1 MPFYQRGVLY
11 LTRKRAKSILLL
23 MIFLFVNS
31 MILGTNMILHAA
43 QSTEAAMKEKTKA
56 KVVCEMADAG
66 QPVTEEDARGIGNLD
81 AVTSINRMGQ
91 QAAYLPELLPVTG
104 NTSTEAD
111 NQKVSLLSFDDMETD
126 SPFADQSFR
135 LTEGRLIG
143 PDSRYCAVV
152 NQGFAQANGLKVGD
166 TFSLENE
173 EGKKTT
179 VEIIGEYLA
188 GNETRQEKETLA
200 LYRQENQIY
209 IDNTAYLELFGEKGF
224 YKLYAYVSQPELLDS
239 LAGEMQEIVGE
250 KAEVTTSDTLYQQM
264 KAPLTQITR
273 VVSLMRLL
281 AFVTGTAVVSL
292 LLCMWMRSRQKEMAV
307 FLSMGEGKSVVF
319 WQALLESAVVFLI
332 ALLGAC
338 ALGAA
343 AAGWMQKLLLA
354 TVDTGASLTVTLQAG
369 DIAQLLGIG
378 GAVVGIG
385 VLLSLIPVL
394 RSNPKDI
401 LSRVVSNEL

>member
-66 QPVTEEDARGIGNLD
+66 QPVTEADAREIGNLD
-81 AVTSINRMGQ
+81 AVTSLNRMGQ

-188 GNETRQEKETLA
+188 GNETRQEKETPA

-224 YKLYAYVSQPELLDS
+224 YKLSAYVSQPELLDS
-239 LAGEMQEIVGE
+239 LAGEIQEIVGE

-281 AFVTGTAVVSL
+281 AFGTGTAVVSL

-307 FLSMGEGKSVVF
+307 FLSMGEGKSVIF

-338 ALGAA
+338 ALGTAA
-343 AAGWMQKLLLA
+343 SGWMQKLLLA
-354 TVDTGASLTVTLQAG
+354 TVDTGTSLTVTLQAG

-401 LSRVVSNEL
+401 LSRMEG

>member
-56 KVVCEMADAG
+56 KVVCEMIDAG
-66 QPVTEEDARGIGNLD
+66 QPVTEVDARKIGNLD

-143 PDSRYCAVV
+143 PESRYCAVV

-188 GNETRQEKETLA
+188 GNETRQEKETPA

-224 YKLYAYVSQPELLDS
+224 YKLSAYVSQPELLDS

-250 KAEVTTSDTLYQQM
+250 KAGVTTSDTLYQQM

-281 AFVTGTAVVSL
+281 AFGTGTAVVSL

-307 FLSMGEGKSVVF
+307 FLSMGEGKSVIF

-338 ALGAA
+338 VLGTAA
-343 AAGWMQKLLLA
+343 SGWMQKLLLA
-354 TVDTGASLTVTLQAG
+354 TVDTGTSLTVTLQAG

-401 LSRVVSNEL
+401 LSRMEG

>member
-43 QSTEAAMKEKTKA
+43 QSTEAALKEKTKA

-66 QPVTEEDARGIGNLD
+66 QPVTEEDAREIRNLD

-143 PDSRYCAVV
+143 PDSQYCAVV

-188 GNETRQEKETLA
+188 GNETRQEKETPA

-224 YKLYAYVSQPELLDS
+224 YKLSAYVSQPELLDS

-250 KAEVTTSDTLYQQM
+250 KAGVTTSDTLYQQM

-281 AFVTGTAVVSL
+281 AFGTGTAVVSL

-343 AAGWMQKLLLA
+343 ASGWMQELLLA
-354 TVDTGASLTVTLQAG
+354 TVDTGTSLTVSLQAG

-401 LSRVVSNEL
+401 LSRMEG

>member
-56 KVVCEMADAG
+56 KVVCEMIDAG

-173 EGKKTT
+173 EGKKIT

-209 IDNTAYLELFGEKGF
+209 IDNAAYLELFGEKGF
-224 YKLYAYVSQPELLDS
+224 YKLSAYVSQPELLDS
-239 LAGEMQEIVGE
+239 LAGEMQKIVRE

-281 AFVTGTAVVSL
+281 AFGTGTAVVSL

-307 FLSMGEGKSVVF
+307 FLSMGEGKSVIF

-343 AAGWMQKLLLA
+343 ASGWMQEVLLGS
-354 TVDTGASLTVTLQAG
+354 VDTGISITVSLRAG

-385 VLLSLIPVL
+385 VLLSLIPVF

-401 LSRVVSNEL
+401 LSRMEG

>member
-56 KVVCEMADAG
+56 KVVCEMIDAG
-66 QPVTEEDARGIGNLD
+66 QPVTEVDARKIGNLD

-91 QAAYLPELLPVTG
+91 QAAYLPELLLVTG

-143 PDSRYCAVV
+143 PDSQYCAVV

-188 GNETRQEKETLA
+188 GNETRQEKETPA

-224 YKLYAYVSQPELLDS
+224 YKLSAYVSQPELLDS

-250 KAEVTTSDTLYQQM
+250 KAEITTSDTLYQQM

-281 AFVTGTAVVSL
+281 AFGTGTAVVSL

-307 FLSMGEGKSVVF
+307 FLSMGEGKSVIF

-338 ALGAA
+338 ALGTAA
-343 AAGWMQKLLLA
+343 SGWMQKLLLA
-354 TVDTGASLTVTLQAG
+354 TVDTGTSLTVTLQAG

-401 LSRVVSNEL
+401 LSRMEG

>member
-56 KVVCEMADAG
+56 KVVCEMIDAG
-66 QPVTEEDARGIGNLD
+66 QPVTEVDARKIGNLD

-91 QAAYLPELLPVTG
+91 QAAYLPELLLVTG

-401 LSRVVSNEL
+401 LSRMEG

>member
-23 MIFLFVNS
+23 LIFLFVNS

-56 KVVCEMADAG
+56 KVVCEMIDAG
-66 QPVTEEDARGIGNLD
+66 QPVTEVDARKIGNLD

-91 QAAYLPELLPVTG
+91 QAAYLPELLLVTG

-143 PDSRYCAVV
+143 PDSQYCAVV

-224 YKLYAYVSQPELLDS
+224 YKLSAYVSQPELLDS

-250 KAEVTTSDTLYQQM
+250 KAGVTTSDTLYQQM

-281 AFVTGTAVVSL
+281 AFGTGTAVVSL

-307 FLSMGEGKSVVF
+307 FLSMGEGKSVIF

-338 ALGAA
+338 VLGTAA
-343 AAGWMQKLLLA
+343 SGWMQELLLA
-354 TVDTGASLTVTLQAG
+354 TVDTGTSLTVTLQAG

-401 LSRVVSNEL
+401 LSRMEG

>member
-56 KVVCEMADAG
+56 KVVCEMTDAG

-152 NQGFAQANGLKVGD
+152 NQGFAQASGLKVGD

-173 EGKKTT
+173 EGKKLT
-179 VEIIGEYLA
+179 VEIIGEYFA
-188 GNETRQEKETLA
+188 GNETRQEKETPA

-224 YKLYAYVSQPELLDS
+224 YKLSAYVSQPELLDS
-239 LAGEMQEIVGE
+239 LAGEIQEIVGE

-281 AFVTGTAVVSL
+281 AFGTGTAVVSL

-307 FLSMGEGKSVVF
+307 FLSMGEGKSVIF

-338 ALGAA
+338 VLGTAA
-343 AAGWMQKLLLA
+343 SGWMQELLLA
-354 TVDTGASLTVTLQAG
+354 TVDTGTSLTVTLQAG

-401 LSRVVSNEL
+401 LSRMEG

>member
-66 QPVTEEDARGIGNLD
+66 QPVTEADARGIGNLD
-81 AVTSINRMGQ
+81 AVTSLNRMGQ

-111 NQKVSLLSFDDMETD
+111 NQKVSLFSFDDMETD

-152 NQGFAQANGLKVGD
+152 DQGFAQANGLKVGD

-188 GNETRQEKETLA
+188 GNETQQEKETLA

-224 YKLYAYVSQPELLDS
+224 YKLSAYVSQPELLDS
-239 LAGEMQEIVGE
+239 LAGEIQEIVGE
-250 KAEVTTSDTLYQQM
+250 KAEVTTSDILYQQM

-281 AFVTGTAVVSL
+281 AFGTGTAVVSL

-307 FLSMGEGKSVVF
+307 FLSMGEGKSVIF

-343 AAGWMQKLLLA
+343 ASGWMQEVLLGS
-354 TVDTGASLTVTLQAG
+354 VDAGISLTVSLRAG

-385 VLLSLIPVL
+385 VLLSLIPVF

-401 LSRVVSNEL
+401 LSRMEG

>member
-56 KVVCEMADAG
+56 KVVCEMTDAG

-143 PDSRYCAVV
+143 PDSQYCAVV

-188 GNETRQEKETLA
+188 GNETRQEKETPA

-224 YKLYAYVSQPELLDS
+224 YKLSAYVSQPELLDS

-250 KAEVTTSDTLYQQM
+250 KAGVTTSDTLYQQM

-281 AFVTGTAVVSL
+281 AFGTGTAVVSL

-354 TVDTGASLTVTLQAG
+354 TVDTGTSLTVTLQAG

-401 LSRVVSNEL
+401 LSRMEG

>member
-31 MILGTNMILHAA
+31 MILCTNMILHAA

-56 KVVCEMADAG
+56 KVVCEMTDAG
-66 QPVTEEDARGIGNLD
+66 QPVTEEDARRIGNLD

-91 QAAYLPELLPVTG
+91 QAAYLPELLLVTG

-143 PDSRYCAVV
+143 PDSQYCAVV

-188 GNETRQEKETLA
+188 GNETRQEKETPA

-224 YKLYAYVSQPELLDS
+224 YKLSAYVSQPELLDS

-250 KAEVTTSDTLYQQM
+250 KAGVTTSDTLYQQM

-281 AFVTGTAVVSL
+281 AFGTGTAVVSL

-354 TVDTGASLTVTLQAG
+354 TVDTGTSLTVTLQAG

-401 LSRVVSNEL
+401 LSRMEG

>member
-56 KVVCEMADAG
+56 KVVCEMIDAG
-66 QPVTEEDARGIGNLD
+66 QPVTEVDARKIGNLD

-91 QAAYLPELLPVTG
+91 QAAYLPELLLVTG

-143 PDSRYCAVV
+143 PESRYCAVV

-188 GNETRQEKETLA
+188 GNETRQEKETPA

-224 YKLYAYVSQPELLDS
+224 YKLSAYVSQPELLDS

-250 KAEVTTSDTLYQQM
+250 KAGVTTSDTLYQQM

-281 AFVTGTAVVSL
+281 AFGTGTAVVSL

-354 TVDTGASLTVTLQAG
+354 TVDTGTSLTVTLQAG

-401 LSRVVSNEL
+401 LSRMEG

>member
-66 QPVTEEDARGIGNLD
+66 QPVTEEDAREIGNLD
-81 AVTSINRMGQ
+81 AVTSLNRMGQ

-224 YKLYAYVSQPELLDS
+224 YKLSAYVSHPELLDS
-239 LAGEMQEIVGE
+239 LAGEIQEIVGE

-281 AFVTGTAVVSL
+281 AFGTGTAVVSL

-307 FLSMGEGKSVVF
+307 FLSMGEGKSVIF

-338 ALGAA
+338 ALGTAA
-343 AAGWMQKLLLA
+343 SGWMQKLLLA
-354 TVDTGASLTVTLQAG
+354 TVDTGTSLTVSLQAG

-378 GAVVGIG
+378 GTVVGIG

-401 LSRVVSNEL
+401 LSRMEG

>member
-111 NQKVSLLSFDDMETD
+111 NQKVSLFSFDDMETD

-143 PDSRYCAVV
+143 PDSQYCAVV

-188 GNETRQEKETLA
+188 GNETRQEKETPA

-224 YKLYAYVSQPELLDS
+224 YKLSAYVSQPELLDS
-239 LAGEMQEIVGE
+239 LAGEIQEIVGE

-281 AFVTGTAVVSL
+281 AFGTGTAVVSL

-307 FLSMGEGKSVVF
+307 FLSMGEGKAVIF

-338 ALGAA
+338 ALGTAA
-343 AAGWMQKLLLA
+343 SGWMQKLLLA
-354 TVDTGASLTVTLQAG
+354 TVDTGTSLTVTLQAG

-378 GAVVGIG
+378 GTVVGIG

-401 LSRVVSNEL
+401 LSRMEG

>member
-56 KVVCEMADAG
+56 KVVCEMIDAG
-66 QPVTEEDARGIGNLD
+66 QPVTEVDARKIGNLD

-143 PDSRYCAVV
+143 PDSQYCAVV

-188 GNETRQEKETLA
+188 GNETRQEKETPA

-224 YKLYAYVSQPELLDS
+224 YKLSAYVSQPELLDS

-250 KAEVTTSDTLYQQM
+250 KAGVTTSDTLYQQM

-281 AFVTGTAVVSL
+281 AFGTGTAVVSL

-354 TVDTGASLTVTLQAG
+354 TVDTGTSLTVTLQAG

-401 LSRVVSNEL
+401 LSRMEG

>member
-56 KVVCEMADAG
+56 KVVCEMTDAG

-188 GNETRQEKETLA
+188 GNETRQEKETPA

-224 YKLYAYVSQPELLDS
+224 YKLSAYVSQPELLDS
-239 LAGEMQEIVGE
+239 LAGEIQEIVGE

-281 AFVTGTAVVSL
+281 AFGTGTAVVSL

-307 FLSMGEGKSVVF
+307 FLSMGEGKSVIF

-354 TVDTGASLTVTLQAG
+354 TVDTGTSLTVTLQAG

-401 LSRVVSNEL
+401 LSRMEG

>member
-56 KVVCEMADAG
+56 KVVCEMIDAG
-66 QPVTEEDARGIGNLD
+66 QPVTEVDARKIGNLD

-91 QAAYLPELLPVTG
+91 QAAYLPELLLVTG

-143 PDSRYCAVV
+143 PDSQYCAVV

-188 GNETRQEKETLA
+188 GNETRQEKETPA

-224 YKLYAYVSQPELLDS
+224 YKLSAYVSQPELLDS

-281 AFVTGTAVVSL
+281 AFGTGTAVVSL

-354 TVDTGASLTVTLQAG
+354 TVDTGTSLTVTLQAG

-401 LSRVVSNEL
+401 LLRMEG

>member
-56 KVVCEMADAG
+56 KVVCEMTDAG

-152 NQGFAQANGLKVGD
+152 NQGFAQASGLKVGD

-173 EGKKTT
+173 EGKKLT

-224 YKLYAYVSQPELLDS
+224 YKLSAYVSQPELLDS
-239 LAGEMQEIVGE
+239 LAGEIQEIVGE

-281 AFVTGTAVVSL
+281 AFGTGTAVVSL

-307 FLSMGEGKSVVF
+307 FLSMGEGKSVIF

-338 ALGAA
+338 VLGTAA
-343 AAGWMQKLLLA
+343 SGWMQELLLA
-354 TVDTGASLTVTLQAG
+354 TVDTGTSLTVTLQAG

-401 LSRVVSNEL
+401 LSRMEG

>member
-66 QPVTEEDARGIGNLD
+66 QPVTEADAREIGNLD
-81 AVTSINRMGQ
+81 AVTSLNRMGQ

-111 NQKVSLLSFDDMETD
+111 NQKVSLFSFDDMETD

-143 PDSRYCAVV
+143 PESQYCAVV

-188 GNETRQEKETLA
+188 GNETRQEKETPA

-209 IDNTAYLELFGEKGF
+209 IDNTVYLELFGEKGF
-224 YKLYAYVSQPELLDS
+224 YKLSAYVSQPELLDS
-239 LAGEMQEIVGE
+239 LAGEIQEIVGE
-250 KAEVTTSDTLYQQM
+250 KAGVTTSDTLYQQM

-281 AFVTGTAVVSL
+281 AFGTGTAVVSL

-307 FLSMGEGKSVVF
+307 FLSMGEGKAVIF

-338 ALGAA
+338 VLGTAA
-343 AAGWMQKLLLA
+343 SGWMQKLLLA
-354 TVDTGASLTVTLQAG
+354 TVDTGTSLTVTLQAG

-378 GAVVGIG
+378 GTVVGIG

-401 LSRVVSNEL
+401 LSRMEG

>member
-56 KVVCEMADAG
+56 KVVCEMIDAG
-66 QPVTEEDARGIGNLD
+66 QPVTEVDARKIGNLD

-91 QAAYLPELLPVTG
+91 QAAYLPELLLVTG

-224 YKLYAYVSQPELLDS
+224 YKLSAYVSQPELLDS

-250 KAEVTTSDTLYQQM
+250 KAGVTTSDTLYQQM

-281 AFVTGTAVVSL
+281 AFGTGTAVVSL

-307 FLSMGEGKSVVF
+307 FLSMGEGKSVIF

-354 TVDTGASLTVTLQAG
+354 TVDTGTSLTVTLQAG

-401 LSRVVSNEL
+401 LSRMEG

>member
-81 AVTSINRMGQ
+81 AVTSLNRMGQ

-143 PDSRYCAVV
+143 PDSQYCAVV

-188 GNETRQEKETLA
+188 GNETRQEKETPA

-224 YKLYAYVSQPELLDS
+224 YKLSAYVSQPELLDS
-239 LAGEMQEIVGE
+239 LAGEIQEIVGE

-281 AFVTGTAVVSL
+281 AFGTGTAVVSL

-354 TVDTGASLTVTLQAG
+354 TVDTGTSLTVTLQAG

-401 LSRVVSNEL
+401 LSRMEG

>member
-56 KVVCEMADAG
+56 KVVCEMIDAG
-66 QPVTEEDARGIGNLD
+66 QPVTEVDARKIGNLD

-91 QAAYLPELLPVTG
+91 QAAYLPELLLVTG

-143 PDSRYCAVV
+143 PDSQYCAVV

-188 GNETRQEKETLA
+188 GNETRQEKETPA

-224 YKLYAYVSQPELLDS
+224 YKLSAYVSQPELLDS

-250 KAEVTTSDTLYQQM
+250 KAGVTTSDTLYQQM

-281 AFVTGTAVVSL
+281 AFGTGTAVVSL

-401 LSRVVSNEL
+401 LSRMEG

>member
-56 KVVCEMADAG
+56 KVVCEMIDAG
-66 QPVTEEDARGIGNLD
+66 QPVTEVDARKIGNLD

-91 QAAYLPELLPVTG
+91 QAAYLPELLLVTG

-143 PDSRYCAVV
+143 PDSQYCAVV

-188 GNETRQEKETLA
+188 GNETRQEKETPA

-224 YKLYAYVSQPELLDS
+224 YKLSAYVSQPELLDS

-250 KAEVTTSDTLYQQM
+250 KAGVTTSDTLYQQM

-281 AFVTGTAVVSL
+281 AFGTGTAVVSL

-338 ALGAA
+338 ALGTAA
-343 AAGWMQKLLLA
+343 SGWMQKLLLA
-354 TVDTGASLTVTLQAG
+354 TVDTGTSLTVTLQAG

-401 LSRVVSNEL
+401 LSRMEG

>member
-56 KVVCEMADAG
+56 KVVCEMIDAG
-66 QPVTEEDARGIGNLD
+66 QPVTEVDARKIGNLD

-91 QAAYLPELLPVTG
+91 QAAYLPELLLVTG

-143 PDSRYCAVV
+143 PESRYCAVV

-188 GNETRQEKETLA
+188 GNETRQEKETPA

-224 YKLYAYVSQPELLDS
+224 YKLSAYVSQPELLDS

-250 KAEVTTSDTLYQQM
+250 KAGVTTSDTLYQQM

-281 AFVTGTAVVSL
+281 AFGTGTAVVSL

-307 FLSMGEGKSVVF
+307 FLSMGEGKSVIF

-338 ALGAA
+338 ALGTAA
-343 AAGWMQKLLLA
+343 SGWMQKLLLA
-354 TVDTGASLTVTLQAG
+354 TVDTGTSLTVTLQAG

-401 LSRVVSNEL
+401 LSRMEG

>member
-43 QSTEAAMKEKTKA
+43 QSTEAALKEKMKA
-56 KVVCEMADAG
+56 KVVCEMTEAG
-66 QPVTEEDARGIGNLD
+66 QPVTEEDARKIGNLD
-81 AVTSINRMGQ
+81 AVASINRMGQ

-143 PDSRYCAVV
+143 PESQYCAVV

-209 IDNTAYLELFGEKGF
+209 IDNTVYLELFGEKGF
-224 YKLYAYVSQPELLDS
+224 YKLSAYVSQPELLDS
-239 LAGEMQEIVGE
+239 LAGEIQEIVGE

-281 AFVTGTAVVSL
+281 AFGTGTAVVSL

-307 FLSMGEGKSVVF
+307 FLSMGEGKAVIF
-319 WQALLESAVVFLI
+319 WQALLESAAVFLI

-338 ALGAA
+338 ALGTAA
-343 AAGWMQKLLLA
+343 SGWMQKLLLA
-354 TVDTGASLTVTLQAG
+354 TVDTGTSLTVTLQAG

-378 GAVVGIG
+378 GTVVGIG

-401 LSRVVSNEL
+401 LSRMEG

>member
-56 KVVCEMADAG
+56 KVVCEMIDAG
-66 QPVTEEDARGIGNLD
+66 QPVTEVDARKIGNLD

-91 QAAYLPELLPVTG
+91 QAAYLPELLLVTG

-143 PDSRYCAVV
+143 PDSQYCAVV

-188 GNETRQEKETLA
+188 GNETRQEKETPA

-224 YKLYAYVSQPELLDS
+224 YKLSAYVSQPELLDS

-250 KAEVTTSDTLYQQM
+250 KAGVTTSDTLYQQM

-281 AFVTGTAVVSL
+281 AFGTGTAVVSL

-307 FLSMGEGKSVVF
+307 FLSMGEGKAVIF

-354 TVDTGASLTVTLQAG
+354 TVDTGTSLTVTLQAG

-401 LSRVVSNEL
+401 LSRMEG

>member
-81 AVTSINRMGQ
+81 AVTSLNRMGQ

-143 PDSRYCAVV
+143 PDSQYCAVV

-188 GNETRQEKETLA
+188 GNETRQEKETPA

-224 YKLYAYVSQPELLDS
+224 YKLSAYVSQPELLDS

-250 KAEVTTSDTLYQQM
+250 KAGVTTSDTLYQQM

-281 AFVTGTAVVSL
+281 AFGTGTAVVSL

-354 TVDTGASLTVTLQAG
+354 TVDTGTSLTVTLQAG

-401 LSRVVSNEL
+401 LSRMEG

>member
-56 KVVCEMADAG
+56 KVVCEMIDAG
-66 QPVTEEDARGIGNLD
+66 QPVTEVDARKIGNLD
-81 AVTSINRMGQ
+81 AVTSLNRMVQ

-143 PDSRYCAVV
+143 PESRYCAVV

-188 GNETRQEKETLA
+188 GNETRQEKETPA

-224 YKLYAYVSQPELLDS
+224 YKLSAYVSQPELLDS

-250 KAEVTTSDTLYQQM
+250 KAEITTSDTLYQQM

-281 AFVTGTAVVSL
+281 AFGTGTAVVSL

-307 FLSMGEGKSVVF
+307 FLSMGEGKSVIF

-338 ALGAA
+338 ALGTAA
-343 AAGWMQKLLLA
+343 SGWMQKLLLA
-354 TVDTGASLTVTLQAG
+354 TVDTGTSLTVTLQAG

-401 LSRVVSNEL
+401 LSRMEG

>member
-56 KVVCEMADAG
+56 KVVCEMIDAG
-66 QPVTEEDARGIGNLD
+66 QPVTEVDARKIGNLD

-91 QAAYLPELLPVTG
+91 QAAYLPELLLVTG

-143 PDSRYCAVV
+143 PDSQYCAVV

-188 GNETRQEKETLA
+188 GNETRQEKGTLA

-224 YKLYAYVSQPELLDS
+224 YKLSAYVSQPELLDS

-250 KAEVTTSDTLYQQM
+250 KAGVTTSDTLYQQM

-281 AFVTGTAVVSL
+281 AFGTGTAVVSL

-354 TVDTGASLTVTLQAG
+354 TVDTGTSLTVTLQAG

-401 LSRVVSNEL
+401 LSRMEG

>member
-43 QSTEAAMKEKTKA
+43 QSTEAAMKEKTTA
-56 KVVCEMADAG
+56 KVVCEMIDAG
-66 QPVTEEDARGIGNLD
+66 QPVTEVDARKIGNLD

-91 QAAYLPELLPVTG
+91 QAAYLPELLLVTG

-143 PDSRYCAVV
+143 PDSQYCAVV

-188 GNETRQEKETLA
+188 GNETRQEKETPA

-224 YKLYAYVSQPELLDS
+224 YKLSAYVSQPELLDS

-250 KAEVTTSDTLYQQM
+250 KAGVTTSDTLYQQM

-281 AFVTGTAVVSL
+281 AFGTGTAVVSL

-354 TVDTGASLTVTLQAG
+354 TVDTGTSLTVTLQAG

-401 LSRVVSNEL
+401 LSRMEG

>member
-56 KVVCEMADAG
+56 KVVCEMIDAG
-66 QPVTEEDARGIGNLD
+66 QPVTEVDARKIGNLD

-91 QAAYLPELLPVTG
+91 QAAYLPELLLVTG

-143 PDSRYCAVV
+143 PDSQYCAVV

-188 GNETRQEKETLA
+188 GNETRQEKETPA

-224 YKLYAYVSQPELLDS
+224 YKLSAYVSQPELLDS

-250 KAEVTTSDTLYQQM
+250 KAGVTTSDTLYQQM

-281 AFVTGTAVVSL
+281 AFGTGTAVVSL

-307 FLSMGEGKSVVF
+307 FLSMGEGKSVIF

-338 ALGAA
+338 VLGTAA
-343 AAGWMQKLLLA
+343 SGWMQELLLA
-354 TVDTGASLTVTLQAG
+354 TVDTGTSLTVSLQAG

-401 LSRVVSNEL
+401 LSRMEG

>member
-224 YKLYAYVSQPELLDS
+224 YKLSAYVSQPELLDS
-239 LAGEMQEIVGE
+239 LAGEIQEIVGE

-281 AFVTGTAVVSL
+281 AFGTGTAVVSL

-401 LSRVVSNEL
+401 LSRMEG

>member
-224 YKLYAYVSQPELLDS
+224 YKLSAYVSQPELLDS
-239 LAGEMQEIVGE
+239 LAGEIQEIVGE

-401 LSRVVSNEL
+401 LSRMEG

>member
-56 KVVCEMADAG
+56 KVVCEMTDAG

-152 NQGFAQANGLKVGD
+152 NQGFAQASGLKVGD

-173 EGKKTT
+173 EGKKLT

-188 GNETRQEKETLA
+188 GNETRQEKETPA

-224 YKLYAYVSQPELLDS
+224 YKLSAYVSQPELLDS

-250 KAEVTTSDTLYQQM
+250 KAGVTTSDTLYQQM

-281 AFVTGTAVVSL
+281 AFGTGTAVVSL

-307 FLSMGEGKSVVF
+307 FLSMGEGKSVIF

-338 ALGAA
+338 VLGTAA
-343 AAGWMQKLLLA
+343 SGWMQELLLA
-354 TVDTGASLTVTLQAG
+354 TVDTGTSLTVTLQAG

-401 LSRVVSNEL
+401 LSRMEG

>member
-66 QPVTEEDARGIGNLD
+66 QPVTEADAREIGNLD
-81 AVTSINRMGQ
+81 AVTSLNRMGQ

-111 NQKVSLLSFDDMETD
+111 NQKVSLFSFDDMETD

-188 GNETRQEKETLA
+188 GNETRQEKETPA

-224 YKLYAYVSQPELLDS
+224 YKLSAYVSQPELLDS

-250 KAEVTTSDTLYQQM
+250 KAEITTSDTLYQQM

-281 AFVTGTAVVSL
+281 AFGTGTAVVSL

-307 FLSMGEGKSVVF
+307 FLSMGEGKSVIF

-338 ALGAA
+338 ALGTAA
-343 AAGWMQKLLLA
+343 SGWMQKLLLA
-354 TVDTGASLTVTLQAG
+354 TVDTGTSLTVTLQAG

-401 LSRVVSNEL
+401 LSRMEG

>member
-66 QPVTEEDARGIGNLD
+66 QPVTEEDAREIGNLD
-81 AVTSINRMGQ
+81 AVTSLNRMGQ

-111 NQKVSLLSFDDMETD
+111 NQKVSLFSFDDMETD

-224 YKLYAYVSQPELLDS
+224 YKLSAYVSQPELLDS
-239 LAGEMQEIVGE
+239 LAGEIQEIVGE

-281 AFVTGTAVVSL
+281 AFGTGTAVVSL

-307 FLSMGEGKSVVF
+307 FLSMGEGKSVIF

-354 TVDTGASLTVTLQAG
+354 TVDTGTSLTVTLQAG

-401 LSRVVSNEL
+401 LSRMEG

>member
-31 MILGTNMILHAA
+31 MILSTNMILHAA

-143 PDSRYCAVV
+143 SDSRYCAVV
-152 NQGFAQANGLKVGD
+152 NQGFTQANGLKVGD

-224 YKLYAYVSQPELLDS
+224 YKLSAYVSQPELLDS
-239 LAGEMQEIVGE
+239 LAGEIQEIVGE

-281 AFVTGTAVVSL
+281 AFGTGTAVVSL

-401 LSRVVSNEL
+401 LSRMEG

>member
-91 QAAYLPELLPVTG
+91 QAAYLPELLLVTG

-224 YKLYAYVSQPELLDS
+224 YKLSAYVSQPELLDS
-239 LAGEMQEIVGE
+239 LAGEIQEIVGE

-281 AFVTGTAVVSL
+281 AFGTGTAVVSL

-307 FLSMGEGKSVVF
+307 FLSMGEGKSVIF

-354 TVDTGASLTVTLQAG
+354 TVDTGTSLTVTLQAG

-401 LSRVVSNEL
+401 LSRMEG

>member
-56 KVVCEMADAG
+56 KVVCEMTEAG
-66 QPVTEEDARGIGNLD
+66 QPVTEEDAREIGNLD

-188 GNETRQEKETLA
+188 GNETRQEKETLV

-224 YKLYAYVSQPELLDS
+224 YKLSAYVSQPELLDS
-239 LAGEMQEIVGE
+239 LAREMQEIVGE
-250 KAEVTTSDTLYQQM
+250 KAEITTSDTLYQQM

-281 AFVTGTAVVSL
+281 AFGTGTAVVSL

-307 FLSMGEGKSVVF
+307 FLSMGEGKSVIF

-338 ALGAA
+338 VLGTAA
-343 AAGWMQKLLLA
+343 SGWMQELLLA
-354 TVDTGASLTVTLQAG
+354 TVDTGTSLTVSLQAG

-401 LSRVVSNEL
+401 LSRMEG

>member
-23 MIFLFVNS
+23 LIFLFVNS

-43 QSTEAAMKEKTKA
+43 QSTEAALKEKTKA
-56 KVVCEMADAG
+56 KVVCEIADAG
-66 QPVTEEDARGIGNLD
+66 QPVTEEDAREIRNLD
-81 AVTSINRMGQ
+81 AVTSLNRMGQ
-91 QAAYLPELLPVTG
+91 QSAYLLELFPVTG
-104 NTSTEAD
+104 NISTEPD

-224 YKLYAYVSQPELLDS
+224 YKLSAYVSQPELLDS
-239 LAGEMQEIVGE
+239 LAGEIQEIVGE

-281 AFVTGTAVVSL
+281 AFGTGTAVVSL

-307 FLSMGEGKSVVF
+307 FLSMGEGKSVIF

-338 ALGAA
+338 VLGTAA
-343 AAGWMQKLLLA
+343 SGWMQELLLA
-354 TVDTGASLTVTLQAG
+354 TVDTGTSLTVSLQAG

-401 LSRVVSNEL
+401 LSRMEG